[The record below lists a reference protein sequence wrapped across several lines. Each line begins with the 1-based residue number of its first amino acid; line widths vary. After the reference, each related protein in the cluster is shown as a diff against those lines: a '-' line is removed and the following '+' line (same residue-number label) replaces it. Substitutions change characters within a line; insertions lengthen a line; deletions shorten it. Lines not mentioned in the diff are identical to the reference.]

1 MEYCNILTRIEKPV
15 ARIILNREEK
25 LNTINVEMVEEI
37 LDFIGSIEDDNDIRV
52 LIISGGKNFS
62 AGADVTT
69 FTNIDSMKALAFH
82 KALNSLALKFRES
95 KKIILAMIS
104 GYCLGGGFELALS
117 ADMRIASRDAILG
130 QPEINLGINA
140 GAGGNVIL
148 PRIVGRGKALLMIL
162 TGEKIDADRAYNYG
176 IIDVLTESENLSS
189 ETEKLSMKIAQK
201 PFNASYLAKMAV
213 NYGSELNIKSALE
226 YEATIFGLLFSTME
240 TKERIGNFLNK
251 KH

>member
-1 MEYCNILTRIEKPV
+1 MEYNNILTRIEGQI

-25 LNTINVEMVEEI
+25 LNTINVQMVREI
-37 LDFIGSIEDDNDIRV
+37 MDFISSIEENNDIRV

-69 FTNIDSMKALAFH
+69 FGNINSMDALEFH

-95 KKIILAMIS
+95 KKIIIAMIN
-104 GYCLGGGFELALS
+104 GYCLGGGFELSLS
-117 ADMRIASRDAILG
+117 TDIRIASRKSILG

-148 PRIVGRGKALLMIL
+148 PRIVGRGRALLMIL
-162 TGEKIDADRAYNYG
+162 TGEKIDAEKAYNYG
-176 IIDVLTESENLSS
+176 IVDILADHENLV
-189 ETEKLSMKIAQK
+189 TDTDKLAMKIAQK

-226 YEATIFGLLFSTME
+226 YEASIFGLLFSTGE
-240 TKERIGNFLNK
+240 TKEKVNNFINK
-251 KH
+251 KR